1 MIFLA
6 FASIVVIADPALL
19 RAAEPSERVRAT
31 QILDRLMPVSP
42 RAEGTAFDIRNATKP
57 EPCAIETISCPVL
70 TISAADDAFG
80 TADRASAV
88 AARRSR
94 QQGGDPSDG
103 RPRPGRALRGGA
115 ARDPLVSRGAVR
127 CAQRR

>member
-88 AARRSR
+88 AAGVRDSRAAIHPTGGHALVGRYEEARREILSFLA
-94 QQGGDPSDG
+94 GP
-103 RPRPGRALRGGA
+103 
-115 ARDPLVSRGAVR
+115 
-127 CAQRR
+127 